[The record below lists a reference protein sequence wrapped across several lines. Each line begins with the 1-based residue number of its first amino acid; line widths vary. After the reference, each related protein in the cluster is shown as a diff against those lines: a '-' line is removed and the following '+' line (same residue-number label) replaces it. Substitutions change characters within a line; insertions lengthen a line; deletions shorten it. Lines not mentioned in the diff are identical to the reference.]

1 MDAIADYIG
10 PGGIAMKKQLL
21 ASSAIIG
28 ASLAAVPAVAADA
41 IKLGVGGF
49 FNEAYQAVFD
59 DDGEGELGNEHNT
72 DGFFNSAEVH
82 FTGSTALDNGLTVG
96 AHIELEGENDDDQID
111 EAWVSFSS
119 GFGEARIGSID
130 DALAYACIL
139 PPGATENFS
148 AFSPDQ
154 WGANTLISNPACV
167 GVDESAGGDAQKILY
182 FSPIFSGF
190 QLAASYTPN
199 GGDQNHTDVAGPH
212 VGMPFNNDD
221 ESRHNFSVYA
231 TYTYEGD
238 GWGVTWGG
246 GGSWEGHV
254 EKAPGPDRRKQ
265 QFYQTGLNF
274 TFGNFDVGGAF
285 EYYNHAFD
293 RSNQDEFVEEVLIED
308 AWVAGGGI
316 AYTMDAWIF
325 GAQYSHLE
333 ADGAGAATFDDFSQ
347 DRAMV
352 TAIYNLGPGIQ
363 LDGEV
368 AYTWV
373 DTDPEGAE
381 TSDGIEVDN
390 YEALELGLGTA
401 ITF

>member
-1 MDAIADYIG
+1 MTRRH
-10 PGGIAMKKQLL
+10 LL
-21 ASSAIIG
+21 ASSALIG
-28 ASLAAVPAVAADA
+28 AGLVAAPA
-41 IKLGVGGF
+41 IAADGVKLSVGGF

-59 DDGEGELGNEHNT
+59 DDGEGELGNERNT
-72 DGFFNSAEVH
+72 DGFFNGAEVH
-82 FTGSTALDNGLTVG
+82 FMGSTVLDNGLTVG
-96 AHIELEGENDDDQID
+96 ARIELEGENDDDQID
-111 EAWVSFSS
+111 EAWVSFAG

-182 FSPIFSGF
+182 FSPIFAGF
-190 QLAASYTPN
+190 QLALSYTPN

-221 ESRHNFSVYA
+221 ESRHNFSIYA
-231 TYTYEGD
+231 TYTFEGD
-238 GWGVTWGG
+238 GWGLTWGG
-246 GGSWEGHV
+246 GGSFEGHV
-254 EKAPGPDRRKQ
+254 EQAPGPDRKKQ
-265 QFYQTGLNF
+265 QFYQTGLAL
-274 TFGNFDVGGAF
+274 TFGNFEVGGVF

-293 RSNQDEFVEEVLIED
+293 RSNQDEAVGETLIED

-316 AYTMDAWIF
+316 AYTMDAWVF
-325 GAQYSHLE
+325 GAQYSHL
-333 ADGAGAATFDDFSQ
+333 GAEGPGSATFNDLAQ
-347 DRAMV
+347 DRAMITV
-352 TAIYNLGPGIQ
+352 VYNLGPGIQ

-368 AYTWV
+368 AYTWI

-381 TSDGIEVDN
+381 TADGTEVDN
-390 YEALELGLGTA
+390 YDAIEIGLGTA